1 MRIFLIILGMSLV
14 TYIPRLLPVFVM
26 DRFKLPGWARRWLA
40 GIPYA
45 ALGAL
50 IFPGILNIENGRP
63 FIGLAGG
70 LAAAIAAWYRVNLM
84 LVVVISIITVMLL
97 KLIPA

>member
-1 MRIFLIILGMSLV
+1 MKLFVTILGMSIV

-26 DRFKLPGWARRWLA
+26 DRFKFPSWAKRWLN

-50 IFPGILNIENGRP
+50 IFPGILSVEQDMPIV
-63 FIGLAGG
+63 GLVGG
-70 LAAAIAAWYRVNLM
+70 LVAAVMGWFKVNVMAVIAVSILCVMLMKM
-84 LVVVISIITVMLL
+84 LV
-97 KLIPA
+97 